1 MKLETK
7 LDTIQDFVVAKNW
20 PGLRAFLA
28 PMAPEELISVFD
40 RFSAADQVLIFR
52 CLGREQAADV
62 FSLLDDEN
70 QKRLLAALTD
80 QETRDVLANM
90 SPDDRTFLL
99 QELPAP
105 VTQKLLNF
113 LSPEDRKES
122 LELLGYPEG
131 SVGRLMSPDLATVTK
146 DMLVGEAMAA
156 IKKQAADSE
165 TLNMIYV
172 VDEKG
177 VLLDAIRLRKFISSD
192 DNTPVSALMD
202 GRYTALSAF
211 DPQEE
216 AVRVMKK
223 TGYFALPVTDSAGVL
238 LGVVTADDV
247 LDVAVEEA
255 TEDIHKGGAIK
266 PLDVNYLKAPLQ
278 ILYSR
283 RISWLIIL
291 VFMNVFSGAGIAH
304 FEELIESVVALV
316 FFLPLL
322 IDSGGNAGSQ
332 AATLVIR
339 SMALR
344 EIQLTD
350 YVKVAWREL
359 RVSFMLG
366 ITMAAAVFLLAW
378 WRSGI
383 EIGVVVSLSMVGIVI
398 LGSLVGMSLPFILR
412 KFGQDPAS
420 ASAPLVTSIADIL
433 GVLIY
438 LGIASALLGHLGKI
452 G

>member
-1 MKLETK
+1 
-7 LDTIQDFVVAKNW
+7 
-20 PGLRAFLA
+20 
-28 PMAPEELISVFD
+28 
-40 RFSAADQVLIFR
+40 
-52 CLGREQAADV
+52 
-62 FSLLDDEN
+62 
-70 QKRLLAALTD
+70 
-80 QETRDVLANM
+80 
-90 SPDDRTFLL
+90 
-99 QELPAP
+99 
-105 VTQKLLNF
+105 
-113 LSPEDRKES
+113 
-122 LELLGYPEG
+122 
-131 SVGRLMSPDLATVTK
+131 
-146 DMLVGEAMAA
+146 MAA

-165 TLNMIYV
+165 TLNMVYV

-216 AVRVMKK
+216 AVRVMKQ

-255 TEDIHKGGAIK
+255 TEDFHKGGAIK

-278 ILYSR
+278 MLYSR
-283 RISWLIIL
+283 RISWLVIL
-291 VFMNVFSGAGIAH
+291 VFMNIFSGAGIAH

-344 EIQLTD
+344 EIRLTD

-359 RVSFMLG
+359 RVSFLLG
-366 ITMAAAVFLLAW
+366 ISMAAAVFLLGW

-383 EIGVVVSLSMVGIVI
+383 EIGMVASLAMVCIVI

-412 KFGQDPAS
+412 KFGKDPAT

-452 G
+452 D